1 MQYILDIYSQRCY
14 NAPRNQPIDPLDR
27 SNPTIE
33 RRNNMFIIDFLK
45 DLVHSAPTAVSISS
59 DSSLIVSGEYAVRVQ
74 R

>member
-1 MQYILDIYSQRCY
+1 MQYILDFYAQRCY
-14 NAPRNQPIDPLDR
+14 NAARNQPNDPSDR
-27 SNPTIE
+27 SDSKIE
-33 RRNNMFIIDFLK
+33 RSNIMSLIDFLK

>member
-1 MQYILDIYSQRCY
+1 MRYILDIYAQRCY
-14 NAPRNQPIDPLDR
+14 NAARNQPSDPPDR
-27 SNPTIE
+27 SNLMIE

-59 DSSLIVSGEYAVRVQ
+59 DNSLIVSGEYAVRVQ